1 MRAKARSLI
10 GRDTRLQHRMK
21 VAIIGAYGSA
31 GVAVAEGL
39 LDAETDE
46 EFELLLFDD
55 GEPGG
60 GLCILRGCMPSKEV
74 LSAAAHRYQARADE
88 RLEGEPHELDL
99 DAVVETK
106 DEHIHS
112 FAEHRRNAVHEMG
125 ERENVEFVHDT
136 ARVVEDGVVE
146 AGGKE
151 YEADRVVIAT
161 GSSVNVPDLPGMDEV
176 EYMTSADVLDARS
189 FGDTGVVMGFGT
201 TGMEMVPYLAEAGVD
216 LTVIEHDAAPLD
228 YADAEFGHELLELY
242 REEFDVEVLT
252 HTYEQSLEP
261 TEDGGVRLHVEVG
274 DESESGIGSDE
285 FYQGEEHVIEA
296 DDLYLF
302 TGRKPNVEGLGLE
315 NAGIE
320 PGRGWVDDT
329 LRFHDNPR
337 FYAVGDV
344 NSKEPILHIAKQEGY
359 HTAENIVAEA
369 DGRRPRRFEFLKHR
383 VTFTGLGV
391 YPFARLGMTEDE
403 ACERGIEHV
412 TATRRAENDGVFK
425 TKDVPHGMA
434 KLVVGTDGS
443 VLGYQALH
451 YHADAMAK
459 TMQVIMELDIDVRDL
474 PDRAYH
480 PTTPEILDGLFR
492 ETAEKIE

>member
-1 MRAKARSLI
+1 
-10 GRDTRLQHRMK
+10 MK

-31 GVAVAEGL
+31 GVAVAEEL
-39 LDAETDE
+39 VDE
-46 EFELLLFDD
+46 DVELLLFDD

-88 RLEGEPHELDL
+88 RLTGEPHELDL

-112 FAEHRRNAVHEMG
+112 FAEHRRDAVHSMA
-125 ERENVEFVHDT
+125 ERENVEFVRET
-136 ARVVEDGVVE
+136 AQIVDDGVVE
-146 AGGKE
+146 TE
-151 YEADRVVIAT
+151 SERYEADRIVVAT
-161 GSSVNVPDLPGMDEV
+161 GSSVNVPDLPGIEDVNYE
-176 EYMTSADVLDARS
+176 TSADVLDSRS

-201 TGMEMVPYLAEAGVD
+201 VGMEMVPYLAEAGVD

-228 YADAEFGHELLELY
+228 MADDEFGKEVLDVY
-242 REEFDVEVLT
+242 REEFGVEILT
-252 HTYEQSLEP
+252 NTYEKSVEE
-261 TEDGGVRLHVEVG
+261 TSDGGVRLRVEVG
-274 DESESGIGSDE
+274 DGSESAIDSDE

-302 TGRKPNVEGLGLE
+302 TGRKPNVHGIGLE
-315 NAGIE
+315 NAGVE
-320 PGRGWVDDT
+320 PRRDWVDDT
-329 LRFHDNPR
+329 MRAVDNPR
-337 FYAVGDV
+337 VYVVGDA
-344 NSKEPILHIAKQEGY
+344 NGKEPVLHVAKEQGY
-359 HTAENIVAEA
+359 HAGENILAEME
-369 DGRRPRRFEFLKHR
+369 GRTPRRYEFLKHR

-391 YPFARLGMTEDE
+391 YPFARLGMTEEE

-412 TATRRAENDGVFK
+412 VATRKAEDDGVFK
-425 TKDVPHGMA
+425 TKDVPHGRA
-434 KLVVGTDGS
+434 KLVVGKDGS
-443 VLGYQALH
+443 VLGYQGLH
-451 YHADAMAK
+451 YHADVMAK